1 MPNLVGIGNSQA
13 PTNAM
18 LGGLAYQDSV
28 GEIDIEKIKA
38 RTSDNAVDIFVYD
51 TRNDSDGGAW
61 RKKATKQSWYNE
73 GVSQYRG
80 ARKEFPTVAVIVVT
94 DNSNST
100 SSTTVIYDGDDPNLP
115 MWMKWERDTTQ
126 DPFFDYSTPGSNHLG
141 NYEPRSVS
149 ALNGIICVG
158 TWRSAGALSNLNA
171 GLREFHF
178 IEDACYASNDDK
190 RVKFPTSIADR
201 DVVTTG
207 YNQVSPNTPI
217 VNSNVNDVAM
227 TVLPNAPI
235 DASTELPVPTIAVAT
250 DGGVS
255 VIRDDGTVVS
265 KTTTQ
270 LNSSTLASTYFHKN
284 IDISG
289 ENAVVNYEY
298 TYTGGYAQLMVVT
311 LDNLTVLRRYG
322 RDYTNTSSHP
332 YFNSGTIHRHF
343 PKQIYKN
350 NHIFTREQKDSD
362 PAGSSNGILTIFE
375 DQTSPSKGLVNRI
388 SSSYN
393 TGYMVGNIKGAFLS
407 DTDDTDLGT
416 NLLTV
421 GTFDSASGW
430 TLSGTGAFSIS
441 GGKLNGNGT
450 SGASFAQR
458 AETPAIITSGLTY
471 TVKAVVTR
479 TSGNLYARV
488 ANSSYSVNIG
498 STGTHYI
505 SLTAGNVPT
514 ETVLFYSDGFNGTI
528 DDVEVYIEDQDRSP
542 TGKGLQ
548 VFGTKIEKH
557 AVATGAELV
566 GYRPDSSSLGDNYLR
581 LPLTS
586 SIFDLTGDWSI
597 SFWAKNNGNPAVNYS
612 GFEISPDDISSNNA
626 YSLIPLSM
634 YIQGDGFIGL
644 RGMNGNANQ
653 DATGYP
659 LGIVGDWRCFTI
671 VHRSGTTYLYI
682 DGKLATSKSVSYTNP
697 TSAYSLF
704 IFRWTYSTT
713 RHDGRRHI
721 DFSLFRMSETAPTVE
736 QVKKMYDDEKCLF
749 HENAKCTLHGT
760 SDAVTGLAFDD
771 TNDVLHAGTSSGRS
785 DFRGLNRINNTT
797 TAVTTAISASNEL
810 VAEQ

>member
-528 DDVEVYIEDQDRSP
+528 DNVEVYIEDQDRSVNN
-542 TGKGLQ
+542 KGLQ
-548 VFGTKIEKH
+548 VYGTVTKTPV
-557 AVATGAELV
+557 VAGAELV
-566 GYRPDSSSLGDNYLR
+566 
-581 LPLTS
+581 
-586 SIFDLTGDWSI
+586 
-597 SFWAKNNGNPAVNYS
+597 AYS
-612 GFEISPDDISSNNA
+612 GFSASNYLQQPYN
-626 YSLIPLSM
+626 SDLDFGTGDLSIIFW
-634 YIQGDGFIGL
+634 YKLTSTGTPQCFIHRGDGG
-644 RGMNGNANQ
+644 
-653 DATGYP
+653 
-659 LGIVGDWRCFTI
+659 
-671 VHRSGTTYLYI
+671 SGTWGSGNLIQIEMDTTHIEFQLS
-682 DGKLATSKSVSYTNP
+682 GSGFSPLNEAEVSVSYTPVNNWNHFVAVRRGGFMHVYVNGVKHGNTASSQNVSN
-697 TSAYSLF
+697 TSAKLWVGQRPNSSRPLSNGSMALLR
-704 IFRWTYSTT
+704 IS
-713 RHDGRRHI
+713 
-721 DFSLFRMSETAPTVE
+721 STAPTDE
-736 QVKKMYDDEKCLF
+736 QIKKIYNDEKCLY

-760 SDAVTGLAFDD
+760 SDEVTGLAYDD
-771 TNDVLHAGTSSGRS
+771 TNDILHVGTSAGRS
-785 DFRGLNRINNTT
+785 EFQGLNRINNTT